1 MSALVKPLRSNI
13 SAALAIAV
21 ERRVEA
27 ILANARGRWTLPA
40 GEILDSGFDEFE
52 ITNEA
57 MSRRGA
63 SMLRREL
70 SRQVSERGFQLF
82 GFR

>member
-63 SMLRREL
+63 LMLRREL